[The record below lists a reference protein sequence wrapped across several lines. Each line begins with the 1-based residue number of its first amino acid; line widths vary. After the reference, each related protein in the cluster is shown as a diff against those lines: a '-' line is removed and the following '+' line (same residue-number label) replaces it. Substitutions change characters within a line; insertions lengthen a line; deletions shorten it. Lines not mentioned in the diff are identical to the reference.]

1 MPEDYASRARD
12 TGGYRR
18 RSRSPPPP
26 YSRLPGSNDLRPKD
40 GEYYRSR
47 EDALSPSRSLNY
59 DDDGEYREGGEDN
72 DGDRGRPDRGGGDRY
87 GGAHRGD
94 WGRHGGGGGGGGG
107 GGRHYDVDDY
117 RGRGRGTSPSGRH
130 NGGYREGQSSR
141 RHNDAP
147 APAPGGKIVVLQGIP
162 EDATERDV
170 LYGLNLV
177 TQDPHMS
184 TDQIKIVRFRYDS
197 AGRRLAVVEFKRRAD
212 AETFM
217 EQYYPDI
224 SFPLEHTRGAN
235 SEYITMDIFFERNR
249 SDMDDF
255 RGDDEDWDCFK
266 CGAVNF
272 SHRAACFK
280 CKTERPD
287 DASYGYGYGGPSAGP
302 LLTGETDEDPQQMPS
317 QYLVIRGLEASVTEE
332 VLARGVMKLFREE
345 TTKAPTGT
353 HKLKSTAPGSNT
365 ANLGAKPGTL
375 RRVFLIRNRKS
386 NESWRYGFAEFA
398 TVEDAKGAVA
408 KFRNSPRF
416 TIASRAVV
424 VSFIHTGVFIPAFEV
439 GPDEDPRFSFQ
450 PIYNPT
456 IRLKYW
462 DERVYP
468 SIHVVSVEPKSEPE
482 SADKSSYH
490 KDGSATDNPLT
501 RQASILKKF
510 KKKEPAPGE
519 KGIAMAPQMQM
530 WAKKAAE
537 LHGKKLAAAG
547 GGLGNAEL
555 EAEDED
561 QEPDGP
567 LNPHWTDQYLS
578 YADWDRMICLLC
590 NWKVPSQETI
600 NNRGHLPYTREDL
613 LISHEVIVHNHFKD
627 PETKE
632 KAAAKLVS
640 LGNEPR
646 SIARRTPR
654 LKHDVPPV
662 YTSYADFDALYC
674 HLCHRAFKHAETIW
688 RHEQESELHKR
699 MLSDAQAKER
709 AVAEL
714 AAKDKVLLTMVPDKK
729 LRREEQRTQRY
740 RDRAMERRQAFLQPN
755 KPGGQLSKQMLAG
768 LGASVSA
775 GGDKRK
781 EQQQQQQ
788 HAADDEAAAVKKSKG
803 AGMLAKMGWTTGAGL
818 GAEGTGRTQAIA
830 TEAYAPGVG
839 LGAEGGKLGDASE
852 EAARRTKGQF
862 SDFVEKTRDKA
873 RERFEKLQE

>member
-1 MPEDYASRARD
+1 MPEDYAPRARD
-12 TGGYRR
+12 AGGYRR

-59 DDDGEYREGGEDN
+59 DDDGEYHEGGGDN
-72 DGDRGRPDRGGGDRY
+72 DGDRGRSDRGGGDRY
-87 GGAHRGD
+87 GGARRGD

-107 GGRHYDVDDY
+107 GRHYNDDDDY
-117 RGRGRGTSPSGRH
+117 RARGRGTSPSGRH
-130 NGGYREGQSSR
+130 NGGYKEGQSSR

-147 APAPGGKIVVLQGIP
+147 APAPGGKIIVLQGIP

-177 TQDPHMS
+177 TRDPNTS

-212 AETFM
+212 AESFM
-217 EQYYPDI
+217 EQYHPDI
-224 SFPLEHTRGAN
+224 SFPLEHTRGPN
-235 SEYITMDIFFERNR
+235 SEYITMDIFFERSR
-249 SDMDDF
+249 SDMDES
-255 RGDDEDWDCFK
+255 RRDDEDWDCLK

-272 SHRAACFK
+272 SYRAVCFK

-287 DASYGYGYGGPSAGP
+287 DASYGYSYGAPSSGP

-317 QYLVIRGLEASVTEE
+317 QYLVIRDLEASVTEE

-365 ANLGAKPGTL
+365 ANLGAKPGSL

-468 SIHVVSVEPKSEPE
+468 SIHVVSVEPTSEPQG
-482 SADKSSYH
+482 ADTSTDR
-490 KDGSATDNPLT
+490 KDGGAIENPLT
-501 RQASILKKF
+501 RQANLLKKF
-510 KKKEPAPGE
+510 RKKEPAPGE
-519 KGIAMAPQMQM
+519 KGIAMMPQMQM
-530 WAKKAAE
+530 WTKKAAE
-537 LHGKKLAAAG
+537 LHGKKLAAAE
-547 GGLGNAEL
+547 GGLDSAGFEG
-555 EAEDED
+555 DDDD

-567 LNPHWTDQYLS
+567 LNPHWADQHLS

-590 NWKVPSQETI
+590 DWEVPSQETI
-600 NNRGHLPYTREDL
+600 NNRGHGPYTREDL

-632 KAAAKLVS
+632 KAFAKLAS
-640 LGNEPR
+640 LGKGPR

-654 LKHDVPPV
+654 LKHDAPPV

-674 HLCHRAFKHAETIW
+674 HLCHRTFKHAETIW

-714 AAKDKVLLTMVPDKK
+714 AAKGKVPLTMVPDKK
-729 LRREEQRTQRY
+729 LRREEQRTQQY

-768 LGASVSA
+768 IGASVPTV
-775 GGDKRK
+775 GGEKRK
-781 EQQQQQQ
+781 EQQLQQ
-788 HAADDEAAAVKKSKG
+788 HADEEAAAAKKSKG

-818 GAEGTGRTQAIA
+818 GAEGMGRTQAIA